1 MLRLPRKRALTRCP
15 TQFARCHHLTQPYN
29 EHVQSAAPATQHA
42 HVTWARPKCR
52 TCDEKCKSSSA
63 NLSKL
68 LCVSHK
74 TTFGTLRSTSN
85 CVTECHACHA
95 KRHYN
100 FFWKLQTWTVLQLSP
115 QARQHKNKTREPR
128 RDTVR
133 SSQRAFRTRRLQLFM
148 FRSYK
153 MSSHELQNLLPQ
165 NRCFVQGF
173 RQFSSRANCA
183 WTRPK
188 CCTCHEK
195 CKSSSEN
202 LSKVLCL
209 SHKTT
214 FDTLSGSWECHEVPH
229 VPQTAL
235 HNASNLQKSFATR
248 TVADGCGRLRTAKQS
263 WANAAPPPDL
273 QSKTRTPPRAFGN
286 KIPFNTSYT
295 FSYIFALGT
304 SWNFMNDLIKLPKL
318 IWC

>member
-85 CVTECHACHA
+85 CVTECHA

-115 QARQHKNKTREPR
+115 QARQHNNKTREPR

-133 SSQRAFRTRRLQLFM
+133 SSQRAFRTRRLQLFT

-188 CCTCHEK
+188 CCTCREK

-248 TVADGCGRLRTAKQS
+248 TVADGCGRQSSLEQTRLHPQTCKVKREPLPAHSGIRYPSTHHTPSRISLLWAPHGTLWMIWSNCPSWSDAK
-263 WANAAPPPDL
+263 
-273 QSKTRTPPRAFGN
+273 T
-286 KIPFNTSYT
+286 
-295 FSYIFALGT
+295 
-304 SWNFMNDLIKLPKL
+304 
-318 IWC
+318 C